1 MFNNLKKDIR
11 RRLFSKQ
18 LCYNRV
24 IRGDGMEQ
32 LAYTL
37 LAYINN
43 VIEEDMNY
51 YIAKKFLEN
60 IDKIKDYSLED
71 IAFECNVSSRTINRF
86 CKKIGYHNFTTLKK
100 HILFPIIGS
109 DRLYYDNE
117 EFQII
122 LSEHFKVI
130 QQIQWSDY
138 LTLIKMLNDAKNIWV
153 IGFEKH
159 QVFALEFQKRL
170 FEFGKISRC
179 IMNYHQQLI
188 DVKKASHED
197 LIITISIRGFALTDY
212 NQILSNISAKKI
224 LLTFNSQLSPQ
235 IFDQCL
241 ICGNLEYVESSEYAL
256 LRFFDILFQYY
267 KQWMTG
273 QK

>member
-1 MFNNLKKDIR
+1 
-11 RRLFSKQ
+11 
-18 LCYNRV
+18 
-24 IRGDGMEQ
+24 MEQ

-60 IDKIKDYSLED
+60 IYKIQDFSLEE

-100 HILFPIIGS
+100 HVLYPIVGN
-109 DRLYYDNE
+109 DKPYYE
-117 EFQII
+117 TAEFQAI
-122 LSEHFKVI
+122 LSRHFDVI
-130 QQIQWSDY
+130 RQIDLSDY
-138 LTLIKMLNDAKNIWV
+138 LILIKMLNEAENIWV

-188 DVKKASHED
+188 DIKKASDKD
-197 LIITISIRGFALTDY
+197 LIITISIKGGTLTDY
-212 NQILSNISAKKI
+212 NQILSNIPAKKV
-224 LLTFNSQLSPQ
+224 LLTFNPHLSPH
-235 IFDQCL
+235 IFDQCI
-241 ICGNLEYVESSEYAL
+241 ICGDLKYVEFSEFAL
-256 LRFFDILFQYY
+256 LRFFDILFYHY
-267 KQWMTG
+267 KQWITG